1 MLVAMKVV
9 IAPQAFKGS
18 ISALEVA
25 TAIAGGVR
33 RVVADAETV
42 LVPVADGGDGT
53 LETLIEGSGGQIK
66 VSEVTGPLGERIT
79 ARWGAMGDGDTAVIE
94 MARTSGLVLVPAD
107 RRDPLRATTYGL
119 GEAIET
125 ALDVGF
131 RRFIVGIGGSA
142 TNDGGAGMAQALG
155 ARLLDRGGRDLPFGG
170 AALARLDR
178 IDICGVDGR
187 IRESRFLVACDV
199 NNPLTGPEGASAVYG
214 PQKGATPEMVAQLD
228 AALGHFAGVVRR
240 DVGADI
246 RNVPGAGAAGGLGGG
261 LIAFLNAELRT
272 GVDIVLDVVG
282 LDRHLEGTD
291 LVITGEGCLD
301 YQTVYDKAPIGV
313 ARRAKARGIPVVS
326 ISGSLG
332 ERFHE
337 VHDHGIDATV
347 AITWAPMRL
356 EEAFEATAELAASA
370 TEQALRLMK
379 LGTRVFGSPK

>member
-1 MLVAMKVV
+1 MLIAMKVV

-25 TAIAGGVR
+25 GAIAEGVR

-53 LETLIEGSGGQIK
+53 LETLIEGSVGQIN
-66 VSEVTGPLGERIT
+66 VAEVTGPLGEKIS

-119 GEAIET
+119 GEAIEA

-155 ARLLDRGGRDLPFGG
+155 VRLLDREGHDLSFGG
-170 AALARLDR
+170 AALACLERV
-178 IDICGVDGR
+178 DISGVDGR
-187 IRESRFLVACDV
+187 VRESRFLVACDV
-199 NNPLTGPEGASAVYG
+199 NNPLIGPEGASAVYG

-240 DVGADI
+240 DIGADI
-246 RNVPGAGAAGGLGGG
+246 KDVPGAGAAGGLGGG
-261 LIAFLNAELRT
+261 LIAFLDAELRT

-282 LDRHLEGTD
+282 LDRHLEGAD

-313 ARRAKARGIPVVS
+313 ASRAKARGIPVVS
-326 ISGSLG
+326 VSGSLG
-332 ERFHE
+332 ERFRE

-356 EEAFEATAELAASA
+356 EEAFEAAAELAASA
-370 TEQALRLMK
+370 AEEALRLMK
-379 LGTRVFGSPK
+379 LGTRVFGGPK